1 MNTVNSLYGPMGWLM
16 SLYKGILR
24 ILCDA
29 ITFAG
34 LLALLIM
41 AAWGLGRMIERLSE
55 RGQP

>member
-1 MNTVNSLYGPMGWLM
+1 MNSLYGPMGWLM
-16 SLYKGILR
+16 PLYKGALKT
-24 ILCDA
+24 LCDA

-55 RGQP
+55 RG